1 MHKFMY
7 ECINVNYVSLKVF
20 EVEVAVKWN
29 TKQDLLN
36 LKTWTICTLRK
47 WDVKQTCFLKVVFH
61 LKVIF
66 HDSVPKT
73 EF

>member
-20 EVEVAVKWN
+20 EFEVAVKWN
-29 TKQDLLN
+29 IKQDLLN
-36 LKTWTICTLRK
+36 LKTWTTCTLRK
-47 WDVKQTCFLKVVFH
+47 WDVKQTCFLKV
-61 LKVIF
+61 IF

>member
-1 MHKFMY
+1 MY

-20 EVEVAVKWN
+20 EVEVAVKLN
-29 TKQDLLN
+29 IKQDLLN
-36 LKTWTICTLRK
+36 LQTWTICTLRK
-47 WDVKQTCFLKVVFH
+47 WDVF

-66 HDSVPKT
+66 HSKVVFHDSVLKT